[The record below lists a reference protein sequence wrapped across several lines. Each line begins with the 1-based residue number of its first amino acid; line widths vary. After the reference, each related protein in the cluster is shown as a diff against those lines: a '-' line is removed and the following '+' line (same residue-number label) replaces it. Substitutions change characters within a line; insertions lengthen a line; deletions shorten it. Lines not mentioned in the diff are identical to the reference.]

1 MTCARLK
8 EAPSMQR
15 RVLVRLSTTLG
26 AMALVLIAGTS
37 SAENPGQFGTPKG
50 NEGTRIFKAAEHPF
64 YTGQFRL
71 RGQKTTL
78 VGGMQDQS
86 PWDHLDY
93 AGKRLTAVQGAI
105 DIDVNEI
112 SNTGKVIAEFT
123 EGSDRYKIVFDRF
136 SASKP
141 YQDGGIATRVYEHG
155 DSGNGDPLYPNLGIP
170 YAVTAVIMVLNS
182 WHSDKTSERRGH
194 VAAVYVLSGTS
205 LILSVYLKQ
214 HFWLSYALMCLA
226 IPGPFAALAPFWSNA
241 SETFPR
247 SLFGLVVGLVN
258 RGTRLVWR

>member
-15 RVLVRLSTTLG
+15 RVLARLSTTLG

-155 DSGNGDPLYPNLGIP
+155 DSGNGDPLYP
-170 YAVTAVIMVLNS
+170 
-182 WHSDKTSERRGH
+182 KTWL
-194 VAAVYVLSGTS
+194 YLSGWGTATMFKNDD
-205 LILSVYLKQ
+205 ILYKDYSA
-214 HFWLSYALMCLA
+214 HFMLMERSRDPKTQEVHYPVKRTL
-226 IPGPFAALAPFWSNA
+226 PGGETDPAGMEIDLWVRSKETNNKNFPPF
-241 SETFPR
+241 ETFVH
-247 SLFGLVVGLVN
+247 LYWEEV
-258 RGTRLVWR
+258 TWR

>member
-50 NEGTRIFKAAEHPF
+50 NEGTRIFKAPEHP
-64 YTGQFRL
+64 YYSGQFRI
-71 RGQKTTL
+71 RGKMATL
-78 VGGMQDQS
+78 VGSMQDQS

-112 SNTGKVIAEFT
+112 SNMGKVIAEFT

-155 DSGNGDPLYPNLGIP
+155 DSGNGDPLYP
-170 YAVTAVIMVLNS
+170 
-182 WHSDKTSERRGH
+182 KTWL
-194 VAAVYVLSGTS
+194 YLSGWGTATMFKNDQ
-205 LILSVYLKQ
+205 ILYKDYSAHFMVMERSRDLKT
-214 HFWLSYALMCLA
+214 HEVHYPVKRALSGGETDPAGMEIDLWVRSKEQNTKNF
-226 IPGPFAALAPFWSNA
+226 PPF
-241 SETFPR
+241 ETFVH
-247 SLFGLVVGLVN
+247 LYWEEV
-258 RGTRLVWR
+258 TWR